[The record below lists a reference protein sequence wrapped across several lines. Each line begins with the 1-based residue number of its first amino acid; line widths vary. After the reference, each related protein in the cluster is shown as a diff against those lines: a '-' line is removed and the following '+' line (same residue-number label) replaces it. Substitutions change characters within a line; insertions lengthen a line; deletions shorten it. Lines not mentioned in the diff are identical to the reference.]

1 MREYRGFADNPQDVQ
16 ETENTEMLISK
27 LKSDDKDKVLIVTSI
42 QKMSNISEGN
52 IKLPEE
58 NIKLPKVLD
67 KIRSKRIVFIID
79 ECHRNTF
86 GTMMATIKET
96 FPDAM
101 FFGFTGTP
109 IFDEDAKN

>member
-1 MREYRGFADNPQDVQ
+1 LREYRGFADNPQDVQ
-16 ETENTEMLISK
+16 ETENTEMLITK

-42 QKMSNISEGN
+42 QKMSNISE
-52 IKLPEE
+52 E
-58 NIKLPKVLD
+58 NIELPKVLD

>member
-1 MREYRGFADNPQDVQ
+1 LREYRGFADNPQDVQ

-27 LKSDDKDKVLIVTSI
+27 LKSNDKDKVLIVTSI
-42 QKMSNISEGN
+42 QKMSNISE
-52 IKLPEE
+52 E

-67 KIRSKRIVFIID
+67 KIRSKRIIFIID

>member
-1 MREYRGFADNPQDVQ
+1 LREYRGFADNPQDVQ

-27 LKSDDKDKVLIVTSI
+27 LKSDNKDKVLIVTSI
-42 QKMSNISEGN
+42 QKMSNIS
-52 IKLPEE
+52 EE

>member
-1 MREYRGFADNPQDVQ
+1 LREYRGFADNPQDVQ

-42 QKMSNISEGN
+42 QKMSNISE
-52 IKLPEE
+52 E

-67 KIRSKRIVFIID
+67 KIRSKRIIFIID

>member
-1 MREYRGFADNPQDVQ
+1 MREYRGFAENPQDVQ

-42 QKMSNISEGN
+42 QKMSNISE
-52 IKLPEE
+52 E

-86 GTMMATIKET
+86 GSMMATIKET

>member
-1 MREYRGFADNPQDVQ
+1 LREYRGFADNPQDVQ
-16 ETENTEMLISK
+16 ETENTEILISK

-42 QKMSNISEGN
+42 QKMSNISE
-52 IKLPEE
+52 E
-58 NIKLPKVLD
+58 NIKNSKVLD

>member
-1 MREYRGFADNPQDVQ
+1 LREYRGFADNPQDVQ

-27 LKSDDKDKVLIVTSI
+27 LKSDDKNKVLIVTSI
-42 QKMSNISEGN
+42 QKMSNIS
-52 IKLPEE
+52 EE

>member
-1 MREYRGFADNPQDVQ
+1 LREYRGFADNPQDVQ

-42 QKMSNISEGN
+42 QKMSNIS
-52 IKLPEE
+52 EE

>member
-1 MREYRGFADNPQDVQ
+1 LREYRGFADNPQDVQ

-27 LKSDDKDKVLIVTSI
+27 LKSNDKDKVLIVTSI
-42 QKMSNISEGN
+42 QKMSNIS
-52 IKLPEE
+52 EE